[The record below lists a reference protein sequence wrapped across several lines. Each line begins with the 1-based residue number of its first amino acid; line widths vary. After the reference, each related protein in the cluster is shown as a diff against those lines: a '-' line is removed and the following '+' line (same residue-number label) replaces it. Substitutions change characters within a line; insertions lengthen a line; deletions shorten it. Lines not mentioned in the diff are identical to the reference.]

1 MVERLVEAQGLR
13 GFDSLSSGVSTKEY
27 YAAWHQANRDRRMPL
42 IKERKRK
49 HKEEMRVW
57 VRDLK
62 STTPCADCQLLFPY
76 YVMDFDHVTD
86 DKEKA
91 ISVAMNQGWS
101 KSKLEEEIAK
111 CELVCANCHRL
122 RTHERSVVE
131 QSGGLP

>member
-1 MVERLVEAQGLR
+1 
-13 GFDSLSSGVSTKEY
+13 
-27 YAAWHQANRDRRMPL
+27 MPL

-49 HKEEMRVW
+49 HKEEMRSW
-57 VRDLK
+57 VRELK

-111 CELVCANCHRL
+111 CELVCANCHRQ
-122 RTHERSVVE
+122 RTHQRSIV
-131 QSGGLP
+131 